1 MKKRTKKLL
10 LRFPRLFQG
19 HWPKIINVFLLLF
32 VHKKKFFLFCGLG
45 VAKKKQKNVA
55 FLLWRRLWFIFGQM
69 QRFASAPPFPG

>member
-1 MKKRTKKLL
+1 
-10 LRFPRLFQG
+10 
-19 HWPKIINVFLLLF
+19 
-32 VHKKKFFLFCGLG
+32 LG